1 MGAPPMTPLE
11 RAIGDFLKAMT
22 LAGPYLKSLP
32 SITVDMTAQQ
42 ARLLETAADKWG
54 LASDCLAVVARIRL
68 KELQAGGDD
77 D

>member
-1 MGAPPMTPLE
+1 MRAPPMTPLE
-11 RAIGDFLKAMT
+11 RAIADFVKAMT
-22 LAGPYLKSLP
+22 LAGPYLKNLP
-32 SITVDMTAQQ
+32 AFTTDMTAQQ

>member
-1 MGAPPMTPLE
+1 MTPLE
-11 RAIGDFLKAMT
+11 TAIGNFLRAMQ
-22 LAGPYLKSLP
+22 LAGPYLNNLP

-54 LASDCLAVVARIRL
+54 IASDFLAVVARLRL